1 MRRARLRSLQAQ
13 LALRLAG
20 VFLLATAL
28 GVGALLYEGMGAA
41 DALGN
46 EELAR
51 SAAEIA
57 QHVAPDP
64 GGTPRLDL
72 PPKLAQ
78 AYQSPGRT
86 NLFAVRGGDGRVIA
100 ASEPDLAAV
109 AAARPSASDAGAE
122 PRPFRLEEFGPAGQD
137 YYGLVVREDSA
148 AGPLTVLVARA
159 SDADALAH
167 ALLREFV
174 LDVAWVIPLFAAAT
188 LAVGVWSIRRGLAPV
203 RLASER
209 AAAVTPDCGGVRLPV
224 DALPS
229 ELAPLAAAVNG
240 ALDRLEQGFA
250 VQRQFTANAAHELRT
265 PLAIL
270 TAGLEA
276 LDDGPE
282 VAKLRGDAAR
292 MNRLVEQLLRV
303 ARLDAALMDTSK
315 ALDLRATAAACVE
328 YLAPWVIGQG
338 RALGF
343 DAPEAPV
350 RVRGD
355 ADAVADVLRNLVENA
370 VCHAPPGTEVTV
382 AVHPDGSVGVSDR
395 GPGVPPEDRARVFER
410 FWRGRGERQAGAGL
424 GLAIVAEIARAH
436 DGTVEVGDAPGG
448 GAIFTLKLRRV

>member
-1 MRRARLRSLQAQ
+1 VRLRSLQGQ
-13 LALRLAG
+13 LALRLAA
-20 VFLLATAL
+20 VFLIATAL
-28 GVGALLYEGMGAA
+28 GMGALLYEGAYAA

-46 EELAR
+46 EELER
-51 SAAEIA
+51 RAAEIA
-57 QHVAPDP
+57 QHVAPGPD
-64 GGTPRLDL
+64 GTPHLDL
-72 PPKLAQ
+72 PPRLDQ
-78 AYQSPGRT
+78 AYRSPART
-86 NLFAVRGGDGRVIA
+86 DVFAVRAGDGRVIA

-109 AAARPSASDAGAE
+109 VARSSADGGATH
-122 PRPFRLEEFGPAGQD
+122 PFRLEEFGSTGQD
-137 YYGLVVREDSA
+137 YYGLVVRVGSA

-159 SDADALAH
+159 SDADTLAH

-188 LAVGVWSIRRGLAPV
+188 LAVGVWSIRRGLGPV

-209 AAAVTPDCGGVRLPV
+209 AASITPDRADVRLPV
-224 DALPS
+224 EALPS
-229 ELAPLAAAVNG
+229 ELAPLAAAVNR
-240 ALDRLEQGFA
+240 AFDRLEQGFA

-282 VAKLRGDAAR
+282 VARLREDAAR

-303 ARLDAALMDTSK
+303 ARLDAAPMDTGTVI
-315 ALDLRATAAACVE
+315 DLRGVAAACVE
-328 YLAPWVIGQG
+328 YLAPWAIGQG

-343 DAPEAPV
+343 DAPEEPV
-350 RVRGD
+350 RVRSD
-355 ADAVADVLRNLVENA
+355 ADAVTDALRNLVENA
-370 VCHAPPGTEVTV
+370 VAHAPLGTEVTV
-382 AVHPDGSVGVSDR
+382 AVRPDGSVSVSDR
-395 GPGVPPEDRARVFER
+395 GSGVAPEDRVHVFER

-436 DGTVEVGDAPGG
+436 GGTVEVGDAPGG
-448 GAIFTLKLRRV
+448 GAVFALKLRRV